1 MGMGT
6 RNKCTA
12 LCGVAGLL
20 AGQVAYGAIIDVPGN
35 QPTIQAGI
43 DVAANGDV
51 VLVAPGVY
59 REHIDFRG
67 KAIVLQSRTGAAQTV
82 IDGQSTGPVISM
94 TFNEGLGTVVQGFTI
109 RNGVATFGAG
119 ILLSGTSPVIA
130 DNIFRDNVTQFGG
143 FGAAIGGFFASPIIE
158 NNEVFGNACDQ
169 QGGALGFREISSPR
183 IFDNFIHDNACRGVE
198 MQSLSADS
206 SPLVFNNT
214 IVNNQSGIFVDNT
227 TFHAGQIYR
236 NNLIA
241 QNGIGL
247 EAATLVV
254 SFDAIWTNNLVF
266 GNTTNYSNLID
277 PTGTNGNLSAD
288 PLFADAAN
296 RDFHVRPGSPAI
308 DAGTSGVPLPATD
321 FDGQPRVQDGNGDG
335 AAVVDIGAYEAA
347 ADHPPLAAADTA
359 TTIRNRAVT
368 IAVLAN
374 DRDVDGDALAL
385 VSVSSP
391 AHGTAVISGTSIV
404 YTPARNFV
412 GTDQF
417 NYLVTDG
424 RGGTATATVAVSV
437 LKK

>member
-1 MGMGT
+1 MVT
-6 RNKCTA
+6 RNKCAA

-51 VLVAPGVY
+51 VLVAPGIYNEDIV
-59 REHIDFRG
+59 FRG
-67 KAIVLQSRTGAAQTV
+67 KAVILQSRAGAAQTV
-82 IDGQSTGPVISM
+82 INGGATGPVISM
-94 TFNEGLGTVVQGFTI
+94 TFGEGPGTVVQGFTI
-109 RNGVATFGAG
+109 KNGVATFGAG
-119 ILLSGTSPVIA
+119 IFLSGTSPVIA
-130 DNIFRDNVTQFGG
+130 DNIFLDNVTQFGG
-143 FGAAIGGFFASPIIE
+143 FGAAIGGFSASPIIE

-169 QGGALGFREISSPR
+169 QGGALAFRETSSPMV
-183 IFDNFIHDNACRGVE
+183 FDNFIHDNGCRGVE
-198 MQSLSADS
+198 MQSLSADAT
-206 SPLVFNNT
+206 PLVFNNT
-214 IVNNQSGIFVDNT
+214 VVNNQSGIFVDNNNGNSA
-227 TFHAGQIYR
+227 AGQIYR

-247 EAATLVV
+247 EAATPSV

-266 GNTTNYSNLID
+266 GNTTNFSNLID

-296 RDFHVRPGSPAI
+296 RDFHVLPGSPAI
-308 DAGTSGVPLPATD
+308 DAGTNGIPLPTTD

-359 TTIRNRAVT
+359 TTVRNRAVT

-374 DRDVDGDALAL
+374 DSDADGDALTL

-391 AHGTAVISGTSIV
+391 AHGTAAISGTSIV

-412 GTDQF
+412 GNDQF
-417 NYLVTDG
+417 NYLITDG
-424 RGGTATATVAVSV
+424 RGGTATATVVVSV